1 MQSLAARIKN
11 EWKAIG
17 FAVWMIAVSGYL
29 LYLNSAVQDIRQMT
43 SKLSSDVDSVESI
56 LISTDNNVAEM
67 KKRID
72 EMSAKVDI
80 LHKRIRRR

>member
-17 FAVWMIAVSGYL
+17 LAVWMIAVSGYL

>member
-1 MQSLAARIKN
+1 MHSLAARIKN
-11 EWKAIG
+11 EWKAIVV
-17 FAVWMIAVSGYL
+17 AVWMIAFSGYL
-29 LYLNSAVQDIRQMT
+29 LYLNSTVREISQMT

-56 LISTDNNVAEM
+56 LISTDNNVSEM

-72 EMSAKVDI
+72 EMSTKVDI